1 MAIDPT
7 TTATTPPVLSVVE
20 PAKSATAKSA
30 TAKAATEPQTLG
42 KDDFLKLMVAQM
54 KNQDPM
60 NPADDKD
67 NIAQMA
73 QFSSLEQITNLA
85 NATQQ
90 LADRLSLTQNVGL
103 LGHTVTYT
111 GIDGAS
117 ASGTVDGLDLDK
129 DGTATLTVGGRTGVD
144 PTAVTSVR

>member
-7 TTATTPPVLSVVE
+7 TGTTTTAATTASST
-20 PAKSATAKSA
+20 K
-30 TAKAATEPQTLG
+30 KADQVLG

-60 NPADDKD
+60 NPSDDKD

-85 NATQQ
+85 TRRRSWPA
-90 LADRLSLTQNVGL
+90 R
-103 LGHTVTYT
+103 
-111 GIDGAS
+111 
-117 ASGTVDGLDLDK
+117 
-129 DGTATLTVGGRTGVD
+129 
-144 PTAVTSVR
+144 

>member
-1 MAIDPT
+1 MAINSIPT
-7 TTATTPPVLSVVE
+7 TTQATTGP
-20 PAKSATAKSA
+20 SATA
-30 TAKAATEPQTLG
+30 AATKSLG

-85 NATQQ
+85 TATQK
-90 LADRLSLTQNVGL
+90 LADSMQMTQTLGL
-103 LGHTVTYT
+103 IGHTVSYKAA
-111 GIDGAS
+111 DGTMT
-117 ASGTVDGLDLDK
+117 SGTVSAVDVAG
-129 DGTATLTVGGRTGVD
+129 GTPSLTVGDVKDVD
-144 PTAVTSVR
+144 PTVVTSVR

>member
-7 TTATTPPVLSVVE
+7 TATTTTAAATAT
-20 PAKSATAKSA
+20 SATAKKSD
-30 TAKAATEPQTLG
+30 PNVLG

-60 NPADDKD
+60 NPSDDKD

-85 NATQQ
+85 NATQE
-90 LADRLSLTQNVGL
+90 LASKMSLTQNIGL

-111 GIDGAS
+111 GTDGTAV
-117 ASGTVDGLDLDK
+117 SGTVDGMNLDK
-129 DGTATLTVGGRTGVD
+129 TGAAT
-144 PTAVTSVR
+144 

>member
-1 MAIDPT
+1 MAIQPTTAATTSPT
-7 TTATTPPVLSVVE
+7 TTDP
-20 PAKSATAKSA
+20 ATAAANK
-30 TAKAATEPQTLG
+30 AKADKNILG

-85 NATQQ
+85 TATQD
-90 LADRLSLTQNVGL
+90 LANKMSLTQNIGL

-111 GIDGAS
+111 GA
-117 ASGTVDGLDLDK
+117 
-129 DGTATLTVGGRTGVD
+129 DGTAVTGAVDGMNLDKTGAATLSVAGQTGVD
-144 PTAVTSVR
+144 PTTITSVR

>member
-1 MAIDPT
+1 MATPVT
-7 TTATTPPVLSVVE
+7 STTPPVMSVVD
-20 PAKSATAKSA
+20 PVTTGKT
-30 TAKAATEPQTLG
+30 KAADGSQSLG

-85 NATQQ
+85 NATQE
-90 LADRLSLTQNVGL
+90 LATRLSLTQNVGL

-111 GIDGAS
+111 GTDGTTT
-117 ASGTVDGLDLDK
+117 SGTVDGLDLGT
-129 DGTATLTVGGRTGVD
+129 DGKTTLSVAGRTGVD
-144 PTAVTSVR
+144 PTSITSVR

>member
-7 TTATTPPVLSVVE
+7 TTTTTTDP
-20 PAKSATAKSA
+20 TAAAANK
-30 TAKAATEPQTLG
+30 AKADKNVLG

-60 NPADDKD
+60 NPSDDKD

-85 NATQQ
+85 SATQQ
-90 LADRLSLTQNVGL
+90 LATRMTLTQNVGL
-103 LGHTVTYT
+103 LGHDVTYT
-111 GIDGAS
+111 KADGT
-117 ASGTVDGLDLDK
+117 SGTGKVDGLDLTA
-129 DGTATLTVGGRTGVD
+129 DGAATLSVAGQAGVD
-144 PTAVTSVR
+144 PATVTSVR

>member
-1 MAIDPT
+1 MATQSIT
-7 TTATTPPVLSVVE
+7 STTPPVMSVVE
-20 PAKSATAKSA
+20 PAKTTTTKTADGS
-30 TAKAATEPQTLG
+30 QILG

-85 NATQQ
+85 NATQD
-90 LADRLSLTQNVGL
+90 LANRMSMTQNVGL
-103 LGHTVTYT
+103 LGHSVTYT
-111 GIDGAS
+111 GTDGTTAT
-117 ASGTVDGLDLDK
+117 GTVDGLDLGK
-129 DGTATLTVGGRTGVD
+129 DGKTTLSIAGQLGID
-144 PTAVTSVR
+144 PTSITSVR

>member
-7 TTATTPPVLSVVE
+7 TAATTTSAATAT
-20 PAKSATAKSA
+20 SATAK
-30 TAKAATEPQTLG
+30 TKDPNILG

-85 NATQQ
+85 TAVQD
-90 LADRLSLTQNVGL
+90 LSHRMSLTQNVGL
-103 LGHTVTYT
+103 LGHDVTYT
-111 GIDGAS
+111 KADGT
-117 ASGTVDGLDLDK
+117 SGSGAVDGLQLQS
-129 DGTATLTVGGRTGVD
+129 DGTATLSVGGQ
-144 PTAVTSVR
+144 

>member
-7 TTATTPPVLSVVE
+7 TSTTSTTA
-20 PAKSATAKSA
+20 ADAAATAN
-30 TAKAATEPQTLG
+30 KARADKNVLG

-85 NATQQ
+85 NATQD
-90 LADRLSLTQNVGL
+90 LADRMSLTQNVGL
-103 LGHTVTYT
+103 IGHNVTYAGANGTTVT
-111 GIDGAS
+111 G
-117 ASGTVDGLDLDK
+117 
-129 DGTATLTVGGRTGVD
+129 
-144 PTAVTSVR
+144 

>member
-7 TTATTPPVLSVVE
+7 TAATTTATSSTTSTKKTDASGNQV
-20 PAKSATAKSA
+20 
-30 TAKAATEPQTLG
+30 LG

-85 NATQQ
+85 TAVQD
-90 LADRLSLTQNVGL
+90 LSDRMSLTQNVGL
-103 LGHTVTYT
+103 LGHDVTYT
-111 GIDGAS
+111 KADGS
-117 ASGTVDGLDLDK
+117 TASGAVDGLQLTA
-129 DGTATLTVGGRTGVD
+129 DGSATLSVGGQVGID
-144 PTAVTSVR
+144 PTTVTTVR

>member
-1 MAIDPT
+1 MAIQPT
-7 TTATTPPVLSVVE
+7 TTAT
-20 PAKSATAKSA
+20 AATATDTTKKSD
-30 TAKAATEPQTLG
+30 AAGNQILG

-85 NATQQ
+85 SATQE
-90 LADRLSLTQNVGL
+90 LATRMSLTQNVGL
-103 LGHTVTYT
+103 LGHDVTYT
-111 GIDGAS
+111 KADGTT
-117 ASGTVDGLDLDK
+117 GTGQVYGLDLTA
-129 DGTATLTVGGRTGVD
+129 DGSATLSVAGQAGVD
-144 PTAVTSVR
+144 PTTVTSVR

>member
-7 TTATTPPVLSVVE
+7 TSTTGTTA
-20 PAKSATAKSA
+20 ATAA
-30 TAKAATEPQTLG
+30 TKKADQNVLG

-60 NPADDKD
+60 SPADDKD

-85 NATQQ
+85 TATQK
-90 LADRLSLTQNVGL
+90 LADSMQMTQTLGL
-103 LGHTVTYT
+103 IGHTVSYK
-111 GIDGAS
+111 A
-117 ASGTVDGLDLDK
+117 A
-129 DGTATLTVGGRTGVD
+129 DGTLTSGQVTSVDVAGGAPSLTVGDNNDID
-144 PTAVTSVR
+144 PSVVTQVR

>member
-1 MAIDPT
+1 MAIQPT
-7 TTATTPPVLSVVE
+7 TTTTTASALSGTSTTK
-20 PAKSATAKSA
+20 PASDNNV
-30 TAKAATEPQTLG
+30 LG

-90 LADRLSLTQNVGL
+90 LADRMSLTQNVGL
-103 LGHTVTYT
+103 LGHNVTYK
-111 GIDGAS
+111 GADGTTV
-117 ASGTVDGLDLDK
+117 SGLVDGLDLAK
-129 DGTATLTVGGRTGVD
+129 DGSAKLSVGGTTGID

>member
-7 TTATTPPVLSVVE
+7 TGTTTAAATTASST
-20 PAKSATAKSA
+20 K
-30 TAKAATEPQTLG
+30 KADQVLG

-60 NPADDKD
+60 NPSDDKD

-90 LADRLSLTQNVGL
+90 LADRVTTTQMLGLIGHSVSYAGDDGATATGTVQSVQVAGGSTKLTIDGKA
-103 LGHTVTYT
+103 
-111 GIDGAS
+111 GID
-117 ASGTVDGLDLDK
+117 
-129 DGTATLTVGGRTGVD
+129 
-144 PTAVTSVR
+144 PSVVAEVR

>member
-7 TTATTPPVLSVVE
+7 TASTTTATD
-20 PAKSATAKSA
+20 AAAAANK
-30 TAKAATEPQTLG
+30 AKADKNVLG

-60 NPADDKD
+60 NPASDKD

-85 NATQQ
+85 TATQQ
-90 LADRLSLTQNVGL
+90 LADRLTVSQTVGMT
-103 LGHTVTYT
+103 GRTVTYT
-111 GIDGAS
+111 GADGA
-117 ASGTVDGLDLDK
+117 AVTGTVESVDLVAGAGPK
-129 DGTATLTVGGRTGVD
+129 LTIGGQAGIAA
-144 PTAVTSVR
+144 TAVTSVR

>member
-1 MAIDPT
+1 MATDPITGT
-7 TTATTPPVLSVVE
+7 TTATT
-20 PAKSATAKSA
+20 ATAA
-30 TAKAATEPQTLG
+30 TSSTKKADPVLG

-85 NATQQ
+85 TAVQDLSN
-90 LADRLSLTQNVGL
+90 RMSLTQTVRLVG
-103 LGHTVTYT
+103 HDVTYT
-111 GIDGAS
+111 KADGS
-117 ASGTVDGLDLDK
+117 STSGAVDGLQIK
-129 DGTATLTVGGRTGVD
+129 ADGSATLSVGGQAGID
-144 PTAVTSVR
+144 PTTVTTVR

>member
-1 MAIDPT
+1 MAIQPT
-7 TTATTPPVLSVVE
+7 TTATRPPRPTPRRR
-20 PAKSATAKSA
+20 AD
-30 TAKAATEPQTLG
+30 AAGNQILG

-85 NATQQ
+85 SATQE
-90 LADRLSLTQNVGL
+90 LATRMSLTQNVGL
-103 LGHTVTYT
+103 LGHDVTYT
-111 GIDGAS
+111 KADGTA
-117 ASGTVDGLDLDK
+117 GTGKVDGLDLTA
-129 DGTATLTVGGRTGVD
+129 DGSATLSVAGQAGID
-144 PTAVTSVR
+144 PATVTSVR

>member
-1 MAIDPT
+1 MATQPVT
-7 TTATTPPVLSVVE
+7 STTPPVMSVVE
-20 PAKSATAKSA
+20 PAKTATTK
-30 TAKAATEPQTLG
+30 TADGAQILG

-85 NATQQ
+85 NATQD
-90 LADRLSLTQNVGL
+90 LANRLSLTQNVGL

-111 GIDGAS
+111 GTDGTTAT
-117 ASGTVDGLDLDK
+117 GTVDGLDLGK
-129 DGTATLTVGGRTGVD
+129 DGKTTLSVAGRLGID
-144 PTAVTSVR
+144 PASITSVR

>member
-7 TTATTPPVLSVVE
+7 TTTTTTDP
-20 PAKSATAKSA
+20 TAAAANK
-30 TAKAATEPQTLG
+30 AKADKNVLG

-60 NPADDKD
+60 NPSDDKD

-85 NATQQ
+85 SATQQ
-90 LADRLSLTQNVGL
+90 LATRMTLTQNVGL
-103 LGHTVTYT
+103 LGHDVTYT
-111 GIDGAS
+111 KADGTS
-117 ASGTVDGLDLDK
+117 ASGAVDGLQLTA
-129 DGTATLTVGGRTGVD
+129 DGGATLSVGGQVGID
-144 PTAVTSVR
+144 PTTVTTVR

>member
-7 TTATTPPVLSVVE
+7 TTTTTTDP
-20 PAKSATAKSA
+20 TAAAANK
-30 TAKAATEPQTLG
+30 AKADKNVLG

-85 NATQQ
+85 TAVHDLSN
-90 LADRLSLTQNVGL
+90 RMSLTQNVGL
-103 LGHTVTYT
+103 LGHDVTYT
-111 GIDGAS
+111 KADGT
-117 ASGTVDGLDLDK
+117 SGTGKVDGLDLTA
-129 DGTATLTVGGRTGVD
+129 DGAATLSVAGQAGVD
-144 PTAVTSVR
+144 PTTVTSVR

>member
-1 MAIDPT
+1 MAIDPITTTT
-7 TTATTPPVLSVVE
+7 TTATD
-20 PAKSATAKSA
+20 AANK
-30 TAKAATEPQTLG
+30 AKADKNVLG

-85 NATQQ
+85 NATQE
-90 LADRLSLTQNVGL
+90 LANRLSLTQNVGL
-103 LGHTVTYT
+103 LGHNVTYK
-111 GIDGAS
+111 GADGTS
-117 ASGTVDGLDLDK
+117 VSGTVDGLDLAN
-129 DGTATLTVGGRTGVD
+129 DGTAKLSVAGLTGID
-144 PTAVTSVR
+144 PATVVSVR

>member
-1 MAIDPT
+1 MATPIT
-7 TTATTPPVLSVVE
+7 STTATT
-20 PAKSATAKSA
+20 ATTA
-30 TAKAATEPQTLG
+30 TSSTKKADQVLG

-85 NATQQ
+85 TATQD
-90 LADRLSLTQNVGL
+90 LANKMSLTQNIGL

-111 GIDGAS
+111 GTDGTAV
-117 ASGTVDGLDLDK
+117 SGTVDGMNLDK
-129 DGTATLTVGGRTGVD
+129 DGAATLSVAGQTGVD
-144 PTAVTSVR
+144 PTSITSVR

>member
-7 TTATTPPVLSVVE
+7 TSNTSTDA
-20 PAKSATAKSA
+20 AAAAAAANK
-30 TAKAATEPQTLG
+30 AKADKNILG

-60 NPADDKD
+60 NPSDDKD

-85 NATQQ
+85 TATQK
-90 LADRLSLTQNVGL
+90 LADSMQTTQTLGL
-103 LGHTVTYT
+103 IGHTVSYKAT
-111 GIDGAS
+111 
-117 ASGTVDGLDLDK
+117 
-129 DGTATLTVGGRTGVD
+129 DGTLTTGMVSGVDVAGGTPTLTVGDNTDID
-144 PTAVTSVR
+144 PTVVTSVR

>member
-7 TTATTPPVLSVVE
+7 TTTTAT
-20 PAKSATAKSA
+20 SAVTGTSQTAK
-30 TAKAATEPQTLG
+30 TAANNILG

-85 NATQQ
+85 NATQE
-90 LADRLSLTQNVGL
+90 LANRMSLTQNVGL

-111 GIDGAS
+111 GLDGTS
-117 ASGTVDGLDLDK
+117 VSGQVDGLNLAS
-129 DGTATLTVGGRTGVD
+129 DGTASLSVAGNAGID
-144 PTAVTSVR
+144 PAAITSVR

>member
-7 TTATTPPVLSVVE
+7 TSTTTAT
-20 PAKSATAKSA
+20 SAAAAA
-30 TAKAATEPQTLG
+30 TKAKADKNILG

-85 NATQQ
+85 NATQE
-90 LADRLSLTQNVGL
+90 LATRLSLTQNVGL

-111 GIDGAS
+111 GTDGQAV
-117 ASGTVDGLDLDK
+117 SGTVDGLDLGQ
-129 DGTATLTVGGRTGVD
+129 DGTTTLSVAGRTGVD
-144 PTAVTSVR
+144 PSGITSVR

>member
-1 MAIDPT
+1 MAIQPT
-7 TTATTPPVLSVVE
+7 TSATTATTTDTT
-20 PAKSATAKSA
+20 K
-30 TAKAATEPQTLG
+30 KADAAGNQILG

-85 NATQQ
+85 SATQE
-90 LADRLSLTQNVGL
+90 LATRMSLTQNVGL
-103 LGHTVTYT
+103 LGHDVTYT
-111 GIDGAS
+111 KADGTA
-117 ASGTVDGLDLDK
+117 GTGKVDGLDLTA
-129 DGTATLTVGGRTGVD
+129 DGSATLSVAGQAGID
-144 PTAVTSVR
+144 PATVTSVR

>member
-1 MAIDPT
+1 MAIQPT
-7 TTATTPPVLSVVE
+7 TSANTATMTDTTK
-20 PAKSATAKSA
+20 KSD
-30 TAKAATEPQTLG
+30 AAGNQILG

-85 NATQQ
+85 SATQE
-90 LADRLSLTQNVGL
+90 LATRMSLTQNVGL
-103 LGHTVTYT
+103 LGHDVTYT
-111 GIDGAS
+111 KADGTA
-117 ASGTVDGLDLDK
+117 GTGKVDGLDLTA
-129 DGTATLTVGGRTGVD
+129 DGSATLSVAGQAGID
-144 PTAVTSVR
+144 PTTVTAVR